1 MNVRPSQKYPDTYF
15 FHSPKSMFCLV
26 VYNKK
31 LQLLREKVDELSAE
45 ALADLR
51 ECFVTRLESRFRL
64 PHFLC
69 GGTLDGLAVRD
80 FSFIYPA
87 HLRFL
92 EPDRRKLR
100 KLGLRARD
108 YRDLCLSDVRDLLA
122 AEGVATNFPY
132 YLREIE
138 SLAKPVRAALAR
150 LPVGA

>member
-1 MNVRPSQKYPDTYF
+1 MSGRKVERKTSQKYPDTYF

-31 LQLLREKVDELSAE
+31 LQLLREKADELSLG

-51 ECFVTRLESRFRL
+51 ECFVTRVESRFRL
-64 PHFLC
+64 PHFVC

-92 EPDRRKLR
+92 EPDRSETEENWPSGS
-100 KLGLRARD
+100 GLPGF
-108 YRDLCLSDVRDLLA
+108 V
-122 AEGVATNFPY
+122 P
-132 YLREIE
+132 
-138 SLAKPVRAALAR
+138 
-150 LPVGA
+150 

>member
-1 MNVRPSQKYPDTYF
+1 M
-15 FHSPKSMFCLV
+15 
-26 VYNKK
+26 
-31 LQLLREKVDELSAE
+31 
-45 ALADLR
+45 
-51 ECFVTRLESRFRL
+51 ESRFRL
-64 PHFLC
+64 PHFVC

-92 EPDRRKLR
+92 EPDRAKLR

-122 AEGVATNFPY
+122 AEGVTNNFPY

-138 SLAKPVRAALAR
+138 SLAEPVKAALADYR
-150 LPVGA
+150 WEPNPAKYPLNVPELVIPKQRVVFVRH